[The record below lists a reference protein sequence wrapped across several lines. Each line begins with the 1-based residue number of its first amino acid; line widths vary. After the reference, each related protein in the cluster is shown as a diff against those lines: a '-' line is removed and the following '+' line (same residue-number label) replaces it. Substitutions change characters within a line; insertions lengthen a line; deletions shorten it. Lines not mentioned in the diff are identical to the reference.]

1 MIATNRTKKLVGR
14 VVLALIVAMMPLLPT
29 FTLAAD
35 TSLQAYLNGQHYNNL
50 ISDSDFLDINSMSAQ
65 DIQNFLVSRGSYL
78 ASAPSSQLGDGAA
91 GRNAAQII
99 YDAAHGL
106 YDAAV
111 GCANGVCINSSTGT
125 ISPKAILITLQKEM
139 SLVTLSTYDQGRLDR
154 AMGYGCPDSG
164 GCDARYLGFSNQ
176 VGWAAWQLRYNC
188 MAPESRVSPY
198 YVGRVTSIADW
209 DGTRSVYFSNR
220 ATASLF
226 RYTPHTYYGNYNFW
240 RLGIEWFGFGIGS
253 GGGGEGVNDTSSASA
268 RMYANHGAYLIKS
281 LKQSGTRVYFSG
293 QLVADIG
300 PTSWQYQFNPAIG
313 THNYSFEYRDG
324 SGGLV
329 GTKVITVEKRKNGDI
344 NGDGSVNLLDLSL
357 IGGSWGETVKDD
369 NWTNLNPDVDNEINL
384 LDISIFANNWE
395 G

>member
-1 MIATNRTKKLVGR
+1 
-14 VVLALIVAMMPLLPT
+14 MPLAPT
-29 FTLAAD
+29 PALATD
-35 TSLQAYLNGQHYNNL
+35 TSLQAYLNGQHYSNL
-50 ISDSDFLDINSMSAQ
+50 VSDSDFLDINSMSAQ
-65 DIQNFLVSRGSYL
+65 DIQNFLVSKGSYL

-125 ISPKAILITLQKEM
+125 ISPKSILITLQKEM
-139 SLVTLSTYDQGRLDR
+139 SLVTLSTYDQRRLDR

-176 VGWAAWQLRYNC
+176 VGWAAWQLRYNS
-188 MAPESRVSPY
+188 MAPENRVTPY

-240 RLGIEWFGFGIGS
+240 RLGIEWFGFGV
-253 GGGGEGVNDTSSASA
+253 GGGGGGDGVNDTSSASA
-268 RMYANHGAYLIKS
+268 RMYANRGAYLVKS
-281 LKQSGTRVYFSG
+281 LKQSGVRVYLNG
-293 QLVADIG
+293 QLIADTG
-300 PTSWQYQFNPAIG
+300 STSWQHQFDPAIG
-313 THNYSFEYRDG
+313 THNYNFEYRDG
-324 SGGLV
+324 GGGLV
-329 GTKVITVEKRKNGDI
+329 GTKVITIEKRKNGDI
-344 NGDGSVNLLDLSL
+344 NGDGGVNLLDLSL